1 MGPFGP
7 RRNLKYDVIQS
18 RLKECYYVEL
28 ETKKNEVRRG
38 LSENF
43 NAFARSLC
51 LDAYRHAAR
60 LNMRFCSCALAR
72 ARLFMKLMLTYYIFS
87 ESAWNCASFETNFS
101 FLRQFW
107 FLAIFSPQFDD
118 VIISMKK
125 KLTYSIFSESAWH
138 SASFES
144 NFSFLWQFWFFCYF

>member
-28 ETKKNEVRRG
+28 ETKKKEVRRG

-60 LNMRFCSCALAR
+60 LNMRLCS
-72 ARLFMKLMLTYYIFS
+72 ARLRMRVYL
-87 ESAWNCASFETNFS
+87 
-101 FLRQFW
+101 
-107 FLAIFSPQFDD
+107 
-118 VIISMKK
+118 
-125 KLTYSIFSESAWH
+125 
-138 SASFES
+138 
-144 NFSFLWQFWFFCYF
+144 